1 MYANGSSQVT
11 ASTTI
16 PTSALS
22 GQVAIANGGTN
33 GTATPT
39 AGAVAYGTGTAY
51 AFTAAGTSNQVLIS
65 NGTSA
70 PSWFSLSSLGV
81 TSFSGGTTGL
91 TPNTA
96 TTGAITLAGTLAT
109 TNGGTG
115 LTSFT
120 ANQLFYASST
130 SAFAQSSNL
139 QFDGTTLSTTF
150 DANINGLTIGVGAGP
165 NTTNVALGHS
175 VLSFSITGGYN
186 VGVGNAAL
194 AGGVSG
200 YYNTAVGTGAGQGIG
215 AGSSNSFFGDG
226 SGSFVTS
233 GNYNTII
240 GRYTGSAA
248 PISATGSNYIVLSDG
263 QANIGAY
270 WNGTTGNMVNTGT
283 ISATQFTSTIATGTA
298 PFVVSSTTQVA
309 NLNAATAGTATNATN
324 VALTDGSGATNYL
337 LFSASATGN
346 QPVNTKTSLTY
357 NYTNNAITGGI
368 SGGSF

>member
-1 MYANGSSQVT
+1 MC
-11 ASTTI
+11 I
-16 PTSALS
+16 R
-22 GQVAIANGGTN
+22 
-33 GTATPT
+33 
-39 AGAVAYGTGTAY
+39 
-51 AFTAAGTSNQVLIS
+51 
-65 NGTSA
+65 
-70 PSWFSLSSLGV
+70 
-81 TSFSGGTTGL
+81 
-91 TPNTA
+91 
-96 TTGAITLAGTLAT
+96 
-109 TNGGTG
+109 
-115 LTSFT
+115 
-120 ANQLFYASST
+120 
-130 SAFAQSSNL
+130 
-139 QFDGTTLSTTF
+139 DRSTTF

-165 NTTNVALGHS
+165 NTTNVALGHA

-263 QANIGAY
+263 QGNIGSY

-324 VALTDGSGATNYL
+324 VALTAGSGATNYL